1 MSARMATP
9 GSSPSKH
16 ETSGGYSVA
25 SLFVVLAL
33 AATLCTM
40 VQPVFKVLFAG
51 RAVPTIASNGS
62 QTMNS
67 GILRRPPGT
76 VSSDIMSPP
85 DENVSMIGIPIHGW
99 SIAAMA
105 FLGGILLGLAPLGGP
120 WTLPWQLIP
129 FLRNRL
135 IGFALGAIGGIL
147 LLLPRSG
154 IPQAC
159 VASIAG
165 SAVIVGFAALNRFR
179 RRRNTDRVYKSL
191 AGVGDEPSK
200 AHRRVARDATWD
212 AH

>member
-25 SLFVVLAL
+25 SLFVILAL

-40 VQPVFKVLFAG
+40 VQPVFKVVLAP
-51 RAVPTIASNGS
+51 RPARPVVVSNNPKAITVTRETISAS
-62 QTMNS
+62 
-67 GILRRPPGT
+67 
-76 VSSDIMSPP
+76 
-85 DENVSMIGIPIHGW
+85 DENMSMIGVPITGW

-129 FLRNRL
+129 FLRNRI
-135 IGFALGAIGGIL
+135 IGIALGAVGGIL

-159 VASIAG
+159 VASVAG

-179 RRRNTDRVYKSL
+179 RRRNTDRIYRSL
-191 AGVGDEPSK
+191 VGVGDEPSK
-200 AHRRVARDATWD
+200 ATPKKRNDAERAAASEAIRDAQ
-212 AH
+212 